1 MAIIYQRIFLTQT
14 LKAHFLVLF
23 ATFLVAG
30 SFIASSKLSGVIDS
44 ISLTLFRFFLASLF
58 LAPVVLL
65 NKKLREKI
73 ISTMPRAMII
83 SLFYSLYFI
92 SFFKALETTTALNAG
107 TIYTLVPLIT
117 AVFCVFIFKDKI
129 SFYQMILYFIGIIG
143 TCIVVFKGN
152 LDLFLSF
159 SLNYGDF
166 IFLFATIFMAIY
178 SITLK
183 FFYKKGDEL
192 IVTVFATLLGGC
204 LWMFFALQIFNIP
217 MQWEKLEG
225 NLIFYMAYLVIGATL
240 ITVYLYQKAS
250 IVLGPKKL
258 MAYVYLN
265 PAAVAI
271 LIYIFEKKVISYSI
285 LLGILISTFATI
297 VLLKQK

>member
-1 MAIIYQRIFLTQT
+1 MTQT
-14 LKAHFLVLF
+14 FKAHFLVLL

-30 SFIASSKLSGVIDS
+30 SFIASAKLSGVIDS

-58 LAPVVLL
+58 LAPFVFL
-65 NKKLREKI
+65 NKKFREKI
-73 ISTMPRAMII
+73 LSTMPKAMII

-92 SFFKALETTTALNAG
+92 AFFKALESTTALNAG
-107 TIYTLVPLIT
+107 TLYTLVPLIT
-117 AVFCVFIFKDKI
+117 AILCVFIFKDKI
-129 SFYQMILYFIGIIG
+129 GFYQMILYIIGILG
-143 TCIVVFKGN
+143 TCIVIFKGN
-152 LDLFLSF
+152 LELFLSF

-166 IFLFATIFMAIY
+166 IFLFATISMAIY

-183 FFYKKGDEL
+183 FFYKKEDVL

-204 LWMFFALQIFNIP
+204 LWMFLALQVFNIP

-225 NLIFYMAYLVIGATL
+225 DLIFYMAYLVIGATL
-240 ITVYLYQKAS
+240 ITVYLYQKSS
-250 IVLGPKKL
+250 IILGPKKL

-271 LIYIFEKKVISYSI
+271 LMYIFEKKVITFSI
-285 LLGILISTFATI
+285 LVGIIISTFATI

>member
-1 MAIIYQRIFLTQT
+1 MTQT

-44 ISLTLFRFFLASLF
+44 ISLTLFRFFLASLC
-58 LAPVVLL
+58 LAPIVLL
-65 NKKLREKI
+65 NKKFREKI
-73 ISTMPRAMII
+73 LFVMPRAMII

-117 AVFCVFIFKDKI
+117 AILCVFIFKDKI
-129 SFYQMILYFIGIIG
+129 SFYQMILYFMGIIG

-152 LDLFLSF
+152 LELFLSF

-166 IFLFATIFMAIY
+166 IFLFATLFMALY
-178 SITLK
+178 SISLK
-183 FFYKKGDEL
+183 FLYKKDDVL

-204 LWMFFALQIFNIP
+204 IWMFLALKIFDIP
-217 MQWEKLEG
+217 LEWEKIEG
-225 NLIFYMAYLVIGATL
+225 DLIFHMSYLVIAATL
-240 ITVYLYQKAS
+240 TTVYLYQKAS
-250 IVLGPKKL
+250 IVLGPKRL

-271 LIYIFEKKVISYSI
+271 LMYIFERKLITSWI

>member
-1 MAIIYQRIFLTQT
+1 MLWKIDSLNQI
-14 LKAHFLVLF
+14 LKAHFLVLL
-23 ATFLVAG
+23 ATFLVSG
-30 SFIASSKLSGVIDS
+30 SFIASAKLSGIIS
-44 ISLTLFRFFLASLF
+44 PISLTLLRFFLAVIFLMPIILF
-58 LAPVVLL
+58 
-65 NKKLREKI
+65 NKNYRNKLFVTLPK
-73 ISTMPRAMII
+73 AMII

-92 SFFKALETTTALNAG
+92 AFFKALETTTALNAG
-107 TIYTLVPLIT
+107 TLYTLVPLIT
-117 AVFCVFIFKDKI
+117 AILCVFIFKDKI

-143 TCIVVFKGN
+143 TCIVIFKGN
-152 LDLFLSF
+152 LELFLSF

-166 IFLFATIFMAIY
+166 IFLFATISMAIY

-183 FFYKKGDEL
+183 FFYKKDDEL

-204 LWMFFALQIFNIP
+204 LWMFLALQIFDVP
-217 MQWEKLEG
+217 MQWEKLQG
-225 NLIFYMAYLVIGATL
+225 DLIFYMAYLVIGATL

-250 IVLGPKKL
+250 IILGPKKL

-271 LIYIFEKKVISYSI
+271 LMYIFEKKVITFSI
-285 LLGILISTFATI
+285 LVGIIISTFATI

>member
-1 MAIIYQRIFLTQT
+1 MFQV
-14 LKAHFLVLF
+14 LKAHLFVLL

-30 SFIASSKLSGVIDS
+30 SFIVSGKLSGVINP
-44 ISLTLFRFFLASLF
+44 ISLTLLRFFLAVILLMPIILF
-58 LAPVVLL
+58 KKNYRNKLL
-65 NKKLREKI
+65 VTLPK
-73 ISTMPRAMII
+73 AMVI
-83 SLFYSLYFI
+83 SLLYSLYFI
-92 SFFKALETTTALNAG
+92 AFFKALETTTALNAG
-107 TIYTLVPLIT
+107 TLYTLVPLIT
-117 AVFCVFIFKDKI
+117 AILSIFIFKDKI
-129 SFYQMILYFIGIIG
+129 SFYQMILYFLGIIG

-166 IFLFATIFMAIY
+166 IFLFATISMALY
-178 SITLK
+178 SISLK
-183 FFYKKGDEL
+183 LFYKKDDIPL
-192 IVTVFATLLGGC
+192 VTVFGTLLAGC
-204 LWMFFALQIFNIP
+204 LWMFMALQILDIP
-217 MQWEKLEG
+217 MQWEKLQG
-225 NLIFYMAYLVIGATL
+225 DLIFYMVYLVIGATFM
-240 ITVYLYQKAS
+240 TTYLYQKAS
-250 IVLGPKKL
+250 IIIKPKKL